1 MKKLLL
7 IFLVIIMI
15 FSATACKG
23 AAQGEG
29 DKDSMQNGSAQTQNT
44 NVEIKYNGGTSEE
57 RTLVNTYK
65 KLTEEKKLHI
75 AYIGGSVTNG
85 YGGTMPWRTL
95 TTNWFKETYTDAAV
109 TETNAGIGG
118 TSSMLGLA
126 RLEKDV
132 LTHNPDLVFIEFAG
146 NDRDL
151 GFTEMQSAAFVDAMV
166 RKIHKSNPETDIVF
180 VFITEQSQMDA
191 EYANIKGHRKVAEYY
206 GIPCVDAGKSV
217 VQKMKETGNDWSY
230 YFGDSIHPND
240 NGYKAYGE
248 EVIKVIKEKI
258 EKGKSAAAAPHKI
271 SDTPATTNTPVLFR
285 MVEADEFTYDEN
297 WYYREKAKM
306 SASNKSELA
315 ARKSGGVM
323 TFEFEGSV
331 IGLLYNSKNNAEIK
345 VTIDGGEEKAFKFGE
360 TPACRERVIAT
371 NLSNGTHTVKIEYV
385 GPGYFAI
392 SALLVG

>member
-15 FSATACKG
+15 FSAAACKG
-23 AAQGEG
+23 TEVSKGDEG
-29 DKDSMQNGSAQTQNT
+29 SMAPTQSLET
-44 NVEIKYNGGTSEE
+44 VEVKYNTGVGEE
-57 RTLVNTYK
+57 RTLANTHT
-65 KLTEEKKLHI
+65 KLTEEKRLHI

-85 YGGTMPWRTL
+85 YGGTNPWRTI
-95 TTNWFKETYTDAAV
+95 TTNWFRENYPDAVV

-118 TSSMLGLA
+118 TTSMLGLA
-126 RLEKDV
+126 RLQNDV
-132 LTHNPDLVFIEFAG
+132 LSKNPDLVFIEFAG

-151 GFTEMQSAAFVDAMV
+151 GYTEMQSAAFVDAMV
-166 RKIHKSNPETDIVF
+166 RKIHKSNPSADIVI
-180 VFITEQSQMDA
+180 VFITEQSQKDT
-191 EYANIKGHRKVAEYY
+191 EYANIKGHRTVAQYY
-206 GIPCVDAGKSV
+206 GIPCVDAGKAV
-217 VQKMKETGNDWSY
+217 VGQMKETGNGWDY

-240 NGYKAYGE
+240 NGYKAYAE
-248 EVIKVIKEKI
+248 EVIKVIKAEI
-258 EKGKSAAAAPHKI
+258 EKGKGKSAAPHKI

-345 VTIDGGEEKAFKFGE
+345 VTIDGGEEKMFKFSE

-371 NLSNGTHTVKIEYV
+371 NLNNGTHTVRIEYV
-385 GPGYFAI
+385 GPGYFALG
-392 SALLVG
+392 ALLVG